1 MTMTKILSLE
11 KKSKNGTNRQE
22 GKFEI
27 KNVTEDSADLYMYG
41 YIADDKWWDDDI
53 VPQDVKEFL
62 DQVKDV
68 KTLNIYINSGGGSV
82 FAGMAIYNMLNRM
95 NAYTTVYVDGLA
107 ASIASVIA
115 FCGDK
120 LIIPANAYLMIH
132 KPLIWAYGNANDLLE
147 TADVL
152 DKIEEGI
159 LNVYKTKI
167 NDGIDMETIK
177 NLVNEETWFTGKD
190 AAEYFDIDVAVETKA
205 VAYCAIDG
213 YKNIPTKITNSTKDE
228 LEIEKVKLKLA
239 CEMSI

>member
-120 LIIPANAYLMIH
+120 LVIPSNAYLMIH
-132 KPLIWAYGNANDLLE
+132 KPLMMAYGNANDLLE
-147 TADVL
+147 AADVL

-159 LNVYKTKI
+159 LNVYKTKV
-167 NDGIDMETIK
+167 NDDVDVETIK
-177 NLVNEETWFTGKD
+177 KFVDEETWFTGED
-190 AAEYFDIDVAVETKA
+190 AAKYFDIDVVAANKA
-205 VAYCAIDG
+205 VAYCAIEG
-213 YKNIPTKITNSTKDE
+213 YKNAPTKITNSTNKE
-228 LEIEKVKLKLA
+228 LEIEKAKLKLA